1 MALRGTTSLL
11 VVVVAASSAAWN
23 IFATAQA
30 TEVSFQW
37 VPVLLTLLP
46 HMVAVAAAVLVLR
59 PSGWWRRAALAYAA
73 AFAATIAGGLGQI
86 GPLATQFAT
95 GSLVWHM
102 ATSSL
107 ALVAAVL
114 AVVALRDGHADATG
128 DSRVPAPFRW
138 AAVAGGLLLIA
149 SSMFAVSA
157 SPAGFWIFT
166 LSRASTGILVG
177 SLVFM
182 AVIAGITAVVAASSE
197 RSLVAGA
204 TAGLLASHPLALG
217 IFADGTWQD
226 AGASLAAGWWLTL
239 VAQVLLVGALA
250 AFLRPDAGRTT
261 GPRSYADPVAP

>member
-23 IFATAQA
+23 IYASAQA
-30 TEVSFQW
+30 TVVPFQW
-37 VPVLLTLLP
+37 VSMLLALLP
-46 HMVAVAAAVLVLR
+46 HMVAVAAAGLVLR
-59 PSGWWRRAALAYAA
+59 PSAWWWRRAALAYVA
-73 AFAATIAGGLGQI
+73 AFAATIAGGLAHI
-86 GPLATQFAT
+86 GPLATQFAM
-95 GSLVWHM
+95 GPLVWHV

-114 AVVALRDGHADATG
+114 AVLALRDGHADATG
-128 DSRVPAPFRW
+128 DSRVPGPFRW
-138 AAVAGGLLLIA
+138 ASVAGGLLLIA
-149 SSMFAVSA
+149 SSMFATSA

-166 LSRASTGILVG
+166 LSRASTGVLVG

-182 AVIAGITAVVAASSE
+182 AVIAGITAVVATSSQ

-217 IFADGTWQD
+217 IFADRTWQD
-226 AGASLAAGWWLTL
+226 ANASLAAGWWTTL

-250 AFLRPDAGRTT
+250 GFLRPAAAVGQQHPAVR
-261 GPRSYADPVAP
+261 